1 MEAASV
7 VHCGDHRVATEDCDQ
22 GHRNEG
28 DDFDGLDSEV
38 SGSGHEPTCNDDDR
52 PGADSQGFCCGDA
65 EHRDADT
72 EPTHLREGDERRG
85 EVGTDTSEGVAGHE
99 VEAQS
104 GLCAD
109 VAQGSG
115 VDGQDR
121 AADDHRPHVLRVIE
135 TVSELCSNAH
145 RGGEEGEA
153 EHNKTDGPKRPSV
166 LRWNC
171 FK

>member
-85 EVGTDTSEGVAGHE
+85 EVGTNASEGVARHE

-121 AADDHRPHVLRVIE
+121 AADDHRPHVL
-135 TVSELCSNAH
+135 
-145 RGGEEGEA
+145 
-153 EHNKTDGPKRPSV
+153 
-166 LRWNC
+166 
-171 FK
+171 